1 MPTFNV
7 PGLRLVSVDGSYV
20 FETMEF
26 VVSQRD
32 HGPQSYQT
40 TDWYSIHL
48 GYGFYDLET
57 GWRNDLQIEIDGN
70 RLSFG
75 ECQCLPTNWEE
86 FVFRVSTVNW
96 GDGQS
101 TQLLTMGQYRQGDP
115 LEYIMYLGGDPLPD
129 DANIYLNSITGTSPI
144 TSGNFSSG
152 NFLFMDIES
161 VQQNYP
167 EYPHGDDVVYGSAGI
182 DLLYG
187 DDNNNTL
194 LGASNNDELYGG
206 NGNDRLFGESDNDKL
221 YGGNGNDNLYGG
233 SGTDRLFGGDSGD
246 ELFGQKDNDFLYGE
260 NGADKILGGGGD
272 DSLFGGNG
280 HDLLYG
286 SYGNDRLLGG
296 NDDDRLYGGRGQ
308 DRMYGN
314 DGRDRLYGGSSADV
328 MIGGN
333 DRDYLNG
340 GIGND
345 RLYGGNGFDQLYG
358 NAGNDL
364 MVGGSGSDDF
374 IFKSGQGDNIIR
386 DFDALDNGED
396 IILRGV
402 TAITSYSDL
411 AANHMEQSGANVVI
425 DDGQGLTITLVNV
438 DLGDLG
444 ARDFLF

>member
-1 MPTFNV
+1 MAQFYSYVGINIFDIDFNWYDRNWYDDAFYNNTYTVLNGFTYEDSYFVNGWDGYSDLGLFIGGYGITFDSYGDVNGGV
-7 PGLRLVSVDGSYV
+7 VTGVGEYIWNGDDLWIVEGISLSATAVFEAVLTPSVDDDG
-20 FETMEF
+20 ELI
-26 VVSQRD
+26 VSALS
-32 HGPQSYQT
+32 GN
-40 TDWYSIHL
+40 DWIYLSN
-48 GYGFYDLET
+48 YDDRMSGFY
-57 GWRNDLQIEIDGN
+57 GNDVMFGFGGNDYLSGADGN
-70 RLSFG
+70 DTLDG
-75 ECQCLPTNWEE
+75 GA
-86 FVFRVSTVNW
+86 
-96 GDGQS
+96 GD
-101 TQLLTMGQYRQGDP
+101 
-115 LEYIMYLGGDPLPD
+115 
-129 DANIYLNSITGTSPI
+129 
-144 TSGNFSSG
+144 
-152 NFLFMDIES
+152 
-161 VQQNYP
+161 
-167 EYPHGDDVVYGSAGI
+167 
-182 DLLYG
+182 
-187 DDNNNTL
+187 
-194 LGASNNDELYGG
+194 
-206 NGNDRLFGESDNDKL
+206 DKL
-221 YGGNGNDNLYGG
+221 YGGNGNDSLYGEN
-233 SGTDRLFGGDSGD
+233 GTDSLFGGASGD
-246 ELFGQKDNDFLYGE
+246 ELYGGNDNDFLYGE
-260 NGADKILGGGGD
+260 RGADSLFGGDGD

-280 HDLLYG
+280 HDRLYG
-286 SYGNDRLLGG
+286 DDGNDRLLGG
-296 NDDDRLYGGRGQ
+296 HDDDRLYGGRGQ

-314 DGRDRLYGGSSADV
+314 DGLDRLYGGSSADI